1 MEEVYNNV
9 KTTHFITIAL
19 YDRLSVGEKIIGP
32 YNNDRQLII
41 VCYVRQCD
49 KIYIYICVCERERE
63 REIIVSIIQIF
74 KILLG

>member
-19 YDRLSVGEKIIGP
+19 YDRLSDGEKIIGP

-49 KIYIYICVCERERE
+49 KKKIYIYIYICVCVRERDN
-63 REIIVSIIQIF
+63 SKHYSDF
-74 KILLG
+74 

>member
-19 YDRLSVGEKIIGP
+19 YDRLSDGEKIIGP

-49 KIYIYICVCERERE
+49 KKKKIYIYIYVCVCVRER
-63 REIIVSIIQIF
+63 
-74 KILLG
+74 

>member
-1 MEEVYNNV
+1 MKEVYNNV

-19 YDRLSVGEKIIGP
+19 YDRLSDGEKIIGP

-49 KIYIYICVCERERE
+49 KIYIYIYVCVRERERE
-63 REIIVSIIQIF
+63 R
-74 KILLG
+74 

>member
-19 YDRLSVGEKIIGP
+19 YDRLSDGEKIIGP

-49 KIYIYICVCERERE
+49 KKKIYIYIYIYVCVRERE
-63 REIIVSIIQIF
+63 RDNSKHCSDF
-74 KILLG
+74 

>member
-19 YDRLSVGEKIIGP
+19 YDRLSDGEKIIGP

-41 VCYVRQCD
+41 VCYVR
-49 KIYIYICVCERERE
+49 
-63 REIIVSIIQIF
+63 
-74 KILLG
+74 

>member
-9 KTTHFITIAL
+9 KITHFITIAL
-19 YDRLSVGEKIIGP
+19 YDRLSDGEKIIRP